1 MYQLYKQ
8 PGFYHTLFASIL
20 VIAITIIVV
29 NNQHLF
35 VSEHG
40 KFKIYGSIWI
50 FLAIGLL
57 FRWRFAYRM
66 LGFLTI
72 CTLVVTT
79 IVLFISEK
87 KFWGSFAMLLL
98 VQSTITYLLFYS
110 ESVKSYVN
118 KK

>member
-1 MYQLYKQ
+1 MYQRYKQ
-8 PGFYHTLFASIL
+8 PGFYHTLFTSFL
-20 VIAITIIVV
+20 VVAITIIVL

-35 VSEHG
+35 VPEHG

-50 FLAIGLL
+50 TLAIGLL

-72 CTLVVTT
+72 CTLVVTA
-79 IVLFISEK
+79 IMLFVTEK
-87 KFWGSFAMLLL
+87 KFMGSFAMLLL